1 MSPAQTRIDRAIG
14 RLWNGAPV
22 TLAQA
27 VDAVLADGPL
37 ERLRRDEV
45 RLLVRLRFHGEPLL
59 DGIGRTLQIAC
70 ERTREASLP
79 LPDRE
84 QLLEV
89 VAQAHPEAT
98 EDETEEALDA
108 FAEHQRAQVARL
120 AAMAGMLRVE
130 GIRRRALR

>member
-1 MSPAQTRIDRAIG
+1 MSPAQKRIDRAIAT
-14 RLWNGAPV
+14 LAHQPAI

-37 ERLRRDEV
+37 EGLRRDEV

-59 DGIGRTLQIAC
+59 EGIGRTLQIAC
-70 ERTREASLP
+70 ERTREAGLP

-98 EDETEEALDA
+98 EDEAEEALDA
-108 FAEHQRAQVARL
+108 FAEHQRAQGARL

-130 GIRRRALR
+130 GIRRRAAK